1 MGGVSNLIS
10 VLLFLVITNL
20 SNQNIKGIVAFHQI
34 YEELQSESVESV
46 NHLHRPSF
54 HFQPPK
60 HWINDPNGPVYYK
73 GLYHLFYQYN
83 TKGAVWGN
91 IIWAHSVSKDLVN
104 WEALEPAIHPSKWFD
119 IGGTWSGS
127 ITIVPGKGP
136 IILYTGV
143 NQNETQ
149 LQNYAIPEDPSD
161 PYLRKWIKPDDN
173 PIAMPDYTMNGS
185 AFRDPTTAWFSKDG
199 HWRTVVG
206 SKRKRRGIAYI
217 YRSRDF
223 KHWVKAKHPVHSKES
238 TGMWECPDFFPVS
251 LTDFQNG
258 LDLDY
263 VGPNTK
269 HVLKVSLDIT
279 RYEYYTL
286 GKYDPKKDRY
296 IPDGNTPDGWEGLRF
311 DYGNFYASKTFFDY
325 KKNRR
330 ILWGWANESDT
341 VEDDILKGWAGIQVI
356 PRTVLLDSSKKQL
369 MFWPVEEIESL
380 RGNYVRMNNH
390 DIKMGQRIEV
400 KGITP
405 AQADVEV
412 TFYVGSLEKAETFDP
427 SFKFKPLDLCKIKGS
442 NVRGGVGPFGL
453 ITLAT
458 PDLEEY
464 TPVFFRVF
472 KDTKTHKPKVL
483 MCSDARPSSLKQDKG
498 PLAKDRMY
506 KPSFAGFV
514 DVDMA
519 DGRISLRSL
528 IDHSVVESFGAL
540 GKTVITSRV
549 YPVKAVKENAHLYVF
564 NNGTQTVTIES
575 LNAWNMERPLQMN
588 DGAL

>member
-1 MGGVSNLIS
+1 MGVSSIIS
-10 VLLFLVITNL
+10 VMLLLVLINL
-20 SNQNIKGIVAFHQI
+20 CNNIKGIDAFHQV
-34 YEELQSESVESV
+34 YEKLQSQSVESV
-46 NHLHRPSF
+46 NHLHRSAF

-60 HWINDPNGPVYYK
+60 HWINGTAGPLYYK
-73 GLYHLFYQYN
+73 GFYHLFYQYN

-91 IIWAHSVSKDLVN
+91 IVWAHSVSKDLVN
-104 WEALEPAIHPSKWFD
+104 WEALEHAIYPSKWFD
-119 IGGTWSGS
+119 IKGTWSGS
-127 ITIVPGKGP
+127 ITLVPGKGP
-136 IILYTGV
+136 VILYTGI

-149 LQNYAIPEDPSD
+149 IQNYAIPEDPSD

-173 PIAMPDYTMNGS
+173 PVAVPDYTMNGS
-185 AFRDPTTAWFSKDG
+185 DFRDPTTAWFSKDG

-206 SKRKRRGIAYI
+206 SRRKHRGIGYI
-217 YRSRDF
+217 YRSKDF
-223 KHWVKAKHPVHSKES
+223 KHWVKAKHPIHSKES

-251 LTDFQNG
+251 TTDFENG

-263 VGPNTK
+263 AGPNAK
-269 HVLKVSLDIT
+269 HVLKVSLDMT

-286 GKYDPKKDRY
+286 GKYYPNKDRY
-296 IPDGNTPDGWEGLRF
+296 VPNGESPDGWDGLRF

-341 VEDDILKGWAGIQVI
+341 VEDDISKGWAGLQVI
-356 PRTVLLDSSKKQL
+356 PRTVLLDSTNKKQL
-369 MFWPVEEIESL
+369 EFWPIEEIKSL
-380 RGNYVRMNNH
+380 RSSYVRMNNK
-390 DIKMGQRIEV
+390 DIKMGQRLEV

-412 TFYVGSLEKAETFDP
+412 TFNVGSLEKAEPFDP
-427 SFKFKPLDLCKIKGS
+427 SYTYKPLDLCRVKGS
-442 NVRGGVGPFGL
+442 NVTGGVGPFGL

-472 KDTKTHKPKVL
+472 KGTSINKPKVL
-483 MCSDARPSSLKQDKG
+483 MCSDARPSSLKQDRG
-498 PLAKDRMY
+498 PLKQDRMY
-506 KPSFAGFV
+506 KPPFAGFV
-514 DVDMA
+514 DVDLT

-549 YPVKAVKENAHLYVF
+549 YPIKAVKENAHLYVF
-564 NNGTQTVTIES
+564 NNGTQTVNVES
-575 LNAWNMERPLQMN
+575 LDAWSMERPLQMN
-588 DGAL
+588 NGAT